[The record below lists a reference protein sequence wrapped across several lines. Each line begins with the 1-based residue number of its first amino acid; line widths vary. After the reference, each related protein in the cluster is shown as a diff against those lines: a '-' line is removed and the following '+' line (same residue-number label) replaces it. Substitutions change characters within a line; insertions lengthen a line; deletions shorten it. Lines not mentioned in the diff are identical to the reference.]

1 MNKSLRLVALLMALV
16 LCLSLAACG
25 GKGEEET
32 TTNAPENTTDAIDVV
47 APTQE
52 QETTAESTTAA
63 DETTTAADETTTAA
77 TETTVAEESSAAPT
91 TEAAGIAQPANTAE
105 IVALF
110 NNSANAVRTEKPGY
124 VCNVTNF
131 VNKVT
136 VHNSKPLQKIA
147 DTALNFINADPSTE
161 TVAKGASHNGFGA
174 PSTSY
179 ASALNASSVKNATCT
194 KSGDT
199 YKIRIDL
206 KNETLADLPKDAST
220 TNTGKAMPVLG
231 AKDVYEQTDKI
242 PGVSITKFAPTYTGC
257 YIVCTVDATTGK
269 MISCTYFWRSV
280 NVVEAKVIGITAG
293 ADVDF
298 AIQREYKFN

>member
-32 TTNAPENTTDAIDVV
+32 TTNAPDNTTDSIDVA

-63 DETTTAADETTTAA
+63 DEITTVADEPSS
-77 TETTVAEESSAAPT
+77 ETTVADESSSAPE

-131 VNKVT
+131 INKVT
-136 VHNSKPLQKIA
+136 VHDSKALQRIA
-147 DTALNFINADPSTE
+147 DTALNFINADPSSE
-161 TVAKGASHNGFGA
+161 TIAKGASHNSFGA

-194 KSGDT
+194 KSGNT
-199 YKIRIDL
+199 YKIRIDF
-206 KNETLADLPKDAST
+206 KNETLADLPQDASK

-242 PGVSITKFAPTYTGC
+242 PGVSINKFAPTYTGC
-257 YIVCTVDATTGK
+257 YIDCTVDATTGK
-269 MISCTYFWRSV
+269 MISCTYYWRSI
-280 NVVEAKVIGITAG
+280 NVVEAKVLGMTAG